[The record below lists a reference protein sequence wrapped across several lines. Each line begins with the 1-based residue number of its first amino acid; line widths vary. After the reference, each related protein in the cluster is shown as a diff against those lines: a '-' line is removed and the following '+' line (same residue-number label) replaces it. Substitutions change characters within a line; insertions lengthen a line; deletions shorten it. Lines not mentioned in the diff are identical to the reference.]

1 MYGLTKEYV
10 ERVTNDYISE
20 GGNVNDT
27 EAFTMWLINN
37 GHISETYVRD
47 DSIRNEHDANNPTKS
62 VGTLA
67 KKYGLTER
75 SIWNIL
81 KK

>member
-47 DSIRNEHDANNPTKS
+47 DSIRTVSYTHLRAHET
-62 VGTLA
+62 
-67 KKYGLTER
+67 R
-75 SIWNIL
+75 
-81 KK
+81 

>member
-27 EAFTMWLINN
+27 EAFLSLI
-37 GHISETYVRD
+37 HI
-47 DSIRNEHDANNPTKS
+47 
-62 VGTLA
+62 
-67 KKYGLTER
+67 
-75 SIWNIL
+75 
-81 KK
+81 

>member
-1 MYGLTKEYV
+1 
-10 ERVTNDYISE
+10 
-20 GGNVNDT
+20 
-27 EAFTMWLINN
+27 MWLINN

-62 VGTLA
+62 VETLA